1 MSTDLPISS
10 QSTSATPLA
19 PEVTRPL
26 AMNTSPRLL
35 PDVANETAPQFQSP
49 IDRVGMSG
57 IEVAILVR
65 GEDDVLMRTPAKV
78 DAYVS
83 LDDPATKGIH
93 MSRLYLSLQNELH
106 TEFSRKQIERML
118 DRFLETHSEMSQ
130 SAYLQFSFEHMIQR
144 ASLLSDNT
152 AWRSYPVQVEA
163 LRQGDSIKY
172 RVHVRLTYSSA
183 CPCSAALSRQLLQQ
197 QFEEQFYGHN
207 WLSASTVLNWL
218 GSNNTLIAV
227 PHSQR
232 SHADITVDLDDSR
245 DDLPI
250 DEIIGRVEGVLNTA
264 VQAAVKRADEQEFAR
279 LNGENLMFCEDAARR
294 MKSAIDPMSGV
305 IDYRIQAS
313 HFESLHPHDAVAI
326 VVKGIPGGMQP

>member
-1 MSTDLPISS
+1 MSTDSPLSS
-10 QSTSATPLA
+10 QPASATPLA
-19 PEVTRPL
+19 SEATRPL
-26 AMNTSPRLL
+26 AMDTSPRLL
-35 PDVANETAPQFQSP
+35 PDVANDTAPQFQSA

-57 IEVAILVR
+57 IEVAIVVR
-65 GEDDVLMRTPAKV
+65 GEDDIMMRTPAKV

-106 TEFSRKQIERML
+106 TEFSRKQIERIL
-118 DRFLETHSEMSQ
+118 GRFLETHNEMSK

-163 LRQGDSIKY
+163 LQQGDQVKY

-250 DEIIGRVEGVLNTA
+250 DEIIQRVEGVLNTA

-294 MKSAIDPMSGV
+294 MKSAIDPMPGV
-305 IDYRIQAS
+305 IDYRVQAS

-326 VVKGIPGGMQP
+326 VVKGIPGGMVP